1 MVRLR
6 NLLVVVCALF
16 ATASARA
23 EDMGAPARPAKA
35 PAPHALGAP
44 AQAALDDIKSSFGFV
59 PGFLAKLPAHAL
71 PGAWQELKSLQLSDQ
86 TALPCKIKEL
96 IGLAVAA
103 QVPCKYCVQAHTQ
116 FARLH
121 GASEA
126 ETAEAVLMAALTRHW
141 STVANGFQT
150 DPAKFKT
157 EFAKLVAHVKKSGP
171 PAAGLP
177 MPGAP
182 RDASAALQ
190 EMQQVFGSVPEF
202 MRKFP
207 AEGLPGAWQEMRD
220 VEMNPNTAL
229 SGKYKSLIGLAVASQ
244 IPCQFC
250 VVADTEFAKLEG
262 ASEREIAEAIGM
274 AALTRHWSTFL
285 NGMQIDEAAFKRDV
299 DRLVKGAKRQAAA
312 AAAPGKPERGASL
325 PRASARHSLAQ
336 K

>member
-1 MVRLR
+1 
-6 NLLVVVCALF
+6 
-16 ATASARA
+16 
-23 EDMGAPARPAKA
+23 
-35 PAPHALGAP
+35 
-44 AQAALDDIKSSFGFV
+44 
-59 PGFLAKLPAHAL
+59 
-71 PGAWQELKSLQLSDQ
+71 
-86 TALPCKIKEL
+86 
-96 IGLAVAA
+96 VAA

-126 ETAEAVLMAALTRHW
+126 ETGEAVLMAALTRHW

-150 DPAKFKT
+150 DLAKFKT
-157 EFAKLVAHVKKSGP
+157 EFAKLVAHVKKSAPP
-171 PAAGLP
+171 PAGSP
-177 MPGAP
+177 QPGAP
-182 RDASAALQ
+182 RDANAALA
-190 EMQQVFGSVPEF
+190 EMQQAFGAVPEF

-250 VVADTEFAKLEG
+250 VVADTEFARLEG

-274 AALTRHWSTFL
+274 AALTRHWSTYL
-285 NGMQIDEAAFKRDV
+285 NGMQIDEAAFKRDI
-299 DRLVKGAKRQAAA
+299 DRLVKGAKKQAAA
-312 AAAPGKPERGASL
+312 TPAKAERGAAL
-325 PRASARHSLAQ
+325 RPASARHSLAQ